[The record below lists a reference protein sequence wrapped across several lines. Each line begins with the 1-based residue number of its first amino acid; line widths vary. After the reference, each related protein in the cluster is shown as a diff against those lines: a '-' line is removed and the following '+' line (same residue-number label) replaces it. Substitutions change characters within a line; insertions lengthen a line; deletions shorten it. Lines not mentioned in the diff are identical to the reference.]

1 MNNASDDNNNHSD
14 NDNVNNTNNKEKVC
28 DINFIS
34 KAKQNITE
42 RHKKKPIKDNT
53 FGVNASSKETKRK
66 SKFKTKTDDSTSKN
80 VKVTNAKDTVFI
92 LEDSVVKE
100 VNGLKLTRNINHKY
114 LVKVRSFFSARVSCM
129 NDYVKPTLWDLNPKH
144 IILHIGTNDLNTE
157 NSKSNREINS

>member
-66 SKFKTKTDDSTSKN
+66 
-80 VKVTNAKDTVFI
+80 
-92 LEDSVVKE
+92 
-100 VNGLKLTRNINHKY
+100 
-114 LVKVRSFFSARVSCM
+114 
-129 NDYVKPTLWDLNPKH
+129 
-144 IILHIGTNDLNTE
+144 
-157 NSKSNREINS
+157 